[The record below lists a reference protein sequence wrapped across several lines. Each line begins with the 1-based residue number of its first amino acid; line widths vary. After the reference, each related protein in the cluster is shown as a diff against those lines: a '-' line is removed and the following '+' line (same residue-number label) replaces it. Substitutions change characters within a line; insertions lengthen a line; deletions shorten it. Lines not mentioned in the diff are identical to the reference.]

1 MHTNPGPCICVGGG
15 LRGRDAKGKQRKRR
29 TIQEEGER
37 GIRKYLI
44 IRRQQRY
51 THLHVCSHPADQKY
65 MSFKYN
71 ILPTPETRCTRTRLS
86 SEPFVLDIF
95 EDTQILS
102 SLSPSSRCYLS
113 LLVITLATISLAI
126 HSTNRRILKN
136 FHVIDCKPV
145 FLCFFFLSFFLSF
158 FLFLN
163 HFCLSLKL
171 QNMFTMLFMHT

>member
-65 MSFKYN
+65 MSFKCN

-86 SEPFVLDIF
+86 YEPFVKIYLK
-95 EDTQILS
+95 TLRS
-102 SLSPSSRCYLS
+102 CPHYHHHHVVTSPSLSLHSSPSPSPFTAPIVGSWRISTS
-113 LLVITLATISLAI
+113 LIA
-126 HSTNRRILKN
+126 NRY
-136 FHVIDCKPV
+136 FFV
-145 FLCFFFLSFFLSF
+145 FFFFLFYS
-158 FLFLN
+158 
-163 HFCLSLKL
+163 
-171 QNMFTMLFMHT
+171 